1 MLAKPVLGDHVG
13 EWSTKGGRATL
24 ATDDVLNKAVD
35 ITRLQVPPRA
45 PKKEEDIY
53 KMSSSFF
60 GMGAWD
66 LKRAACTKCR

>member
-35 ITRLQVPPRA
+35 IARLQVPPRA
-45 PKKEEDIY
+45 PEKLLLLLSGESPAMPVEVPRKK
-53 KMSSSFF
+53 
-60 GMGAWD
+60 
-66 LKRAACTKCR
+66 L

>member
-35 ITRLQVPPRA
+35 IARLQVPPRA
-45 PKKEEDIY
+45 PEKLLLLLGGESPAMPVEVPRKK
-53 KMSSSFF
+53 
-60 GMGAWD
+60 
-66 LKRAACTKCR
+66 L